1 MSVLGFLTGL
11 LIRWQFCQKM
21 TESEGFDD
29 GVIWEMPDSDSDDDQ
44 PVAGT
49 IGNIP
54 PPLAAGDTV
63 KPGHNTQTVTQQ
75 TTKKTDV
82 QVQFKPQQQQQQS
95 S

>member
-1 MSVLGFLTGL
+1 
-11 LIRWQFCQKM
+11 M

-54 PPLAAGDTV
+54 PPLAAGNNDTV